1 MRPSTES
8 RRHADANLACPVCDV
23 EGHHAIEADRGKHEG
38 ERREQTQQQHGQPAL
53 RYVAGKNLFHRED
66 IRDWLIG
73 VNPILGW
80 GLSPGFRGSPDVTL
94 AWKAVHDVAQGV
106 PLGAEYYGDI
116 GTLANRLPR
125 DQQNRTLYAVMEIER
140 KSWSLNFGI
149 GHGLTPATD
158 NWTVKAIVGISFN

>member
-1 MRPSTES
+1 MLGAGLCWGPE
-8 RRHADANLACPVCDV
+8 ALAILDEIQVYTDDLDYR
-23 EGHHAIEADRGKHEG
+23 GDRG
-38 ERREQTQQQHGQPAL
+38 L
-53 RYVAGKNLFHRED
+53 
-66 IRDWLIG
+66 DWLIG

-94 AWKAVHDVAQGV
+94 AWKAVHDVAQGFA
-106 PLGAEYYGDI
+106 LGAEYYDDI
-116 GTLANRLPR
+116 GTLANRLQR

-140 KSWSLNFGI
+140 KSWSLNFGV